1 MRAKLLSAV
10 VTILI
15 TATIVHAGEQ
25 LRWTTLSELDRAAR
39 SWVKLD
45 EAESA
50 RDIQVAQA
58 TIRENQTEGRNDA
71 LFVHHR
77 NSYFCGSGGCLLEV
91 LVRSSGDGMT
101 KVLEVWTDEVSL
113 GRDYTNG
120 MRNLRLNDAVTW
132 VWNGREYVLK

>member
-15 TATIVHAGEQ
+15 TATLVHASEQ
-25 LRWTTLSELDRAAR
+25 LRWTPLSGLDRATR
-39 SWVKLD
+39 SWVTLD
-45 EAESA
+45 EAESI

-58 TIRENQTEGRNDA
+58 TIRQNQTERRDDA
-71 LFVHHR
+71 LFVRHR

-91 LVRSSGDGMT
+91 LVRSNGGGMT

-120 MRNLRLNDAVTW
+120 TRNLRLNDAVTW